1 MQLAKHNDYRSLLK
15 AVMVVIIRSLDYAV
29 SANHYT
35 TCYNCTS
42 ITVWSYVSLIQPNMA
57 GARFLW
63 SIFWCVWWIDSKHSS
78 LNRETSTYNSISWVK
93 FPSRKT
99 WWGKCVRL
107 LLLINLKNNTKK
119 YEISIPY
126 KTWWGKCI
134 KLLLLINLEN
144 NTKKYEISIPYKTW
158 CGKCVKTVA
167 AYKSEK

>member
-99 WWGKCVRL
+99 WWGKCVKL
-107 LLLINLKNNTKK
+107 LLLINLKKNHEKDDILSF
-119 YEISIPY
+119 YY
-126 KTWWGKCI
+126 DFCI
-134 KLLLLINLEN
+134 KRCSVSSLPPVVCRRVHVLFTLFVFAC
-144 NTKKYEISIPYKTW
+144 T
-158 CGKCVKTVA
+158 
-167 AYKSEK
+167 